1 MSLSSSSGS
10 GLLRQAAPVA
20 LGAVSV
26 IAAAILFRHSKNK
39 SDVKSSDDILFY
51 NADLCPF
58 AQRVWITL
66 GEKEL
71 LYKRREVDLFHKS
84 KDFLEVSKPGTVP
97 AIVHNGQ
104 SYYESLLC
112 CDYLEEAFPPKSI
125 YPASPRGKFEVRLW
139 IQTVAKK
146 LETQL
151 YELLFSQDEK
161 QYPTLKQNLNDI
173 FRDINKQI
181 ESSGGPYLFGTK
193 FTLADIATYPFVER
207 VIAVLGHYRGYKLPT
222 GDAYSPLHKWVDT
235 VEARASVKV
244 SRKPRQENDAS
255 MKSHFLFAAKSR
267 SEYLIEVY
275 ESYSK
280 GKEESARR
288 RKEAEAATPYFDKWD
303 DEYP

>member
-1 MSLSSSSGS
+1 MSLSSSSSS
-10 GLLRQAAPVA
+10 GILRQAAPVA

-26 IAAAILFRHSKNK
+26 IAAAILFRHSKQK
-39 SDVKSSDDILFY
+39 SDAKSSDDILFY

-71 LYKRREVDLFHKS
+71 TYKRREVDLFHKS

-97 AIVHNGQ
+97 AIVHSGQ
-104 SYYESLLC
+104 GYYESLLV
-112 CDYLEEAFPPKSI
+112 CDYLEETFPPKSV

-139 IQTVAKK
+139 IQTVTKK
-146 LETQL
+146 LETQF

-161 QYPTLKQNLNDI
+161 QYPTMKQSLNDT

-181 ESSGGPYLFGTK
+181 ESSGGPYLFGAK

-207 VIAVLGHYRGYKLPT
+207 VIAVLGYYRSYKLPT
-222 GDAYSPLHKWVDT
+222 GDAFSPLHKWIDT

-244 SRKPRQENDAS
+244 SRKPRQEGDAS
-255 MKSHFLFAAKSR
+255 MKSHFLFAAKTR
-267 SEYLIEVY
+267 LEYLIEVY

-280 GKEESARR
+280 GKDESTRR